1 MRVLLLLNTSSKHSG
16 SKIRGR
22 NFARRSEELDRAIG
36 ASGRAAIQSGAD
48 NQSEDVPGE
57 EELLQLKRIVL
68 GLEDSLERAAGAEA
82 AAPLEAP
89 GGALLERIFKP
100 AGLTCAAA
108 ADWFA
113 DGAKRARASRVE
125 STLDLFPTVFV
136 ETGDVFFCRRGMVP
150 YRP

>member
-1 MRVLLLLNTSSKHSG
+1 M
-16 SKIRGR
+16 
-22 NFARRSEELDRAIG
+22 
-36 ASGRAAIQSGAD
+36 
-48 NQSEDVPGE
+48 
-57 EELLQLKRIVL
+57 KRIVL
-68 GLEDSLERAAGAEA
+68 GLEDALERAAGAEA
-82 AAPLEAP
+82 SAPLEAP

-125 STLDLFPTVFV
+125 RVSTSSERLFV